1 MLAVAGSCKAAPID
15 ASSNTLKAL
24 GYMDIGE
31 SSDYDF
37 EDQESAGSSCDS
49 SFKTAQTSDCACKS
63 ERECACNERVVV
75 QSFTWEAFSDSPPVQ
90 SFTWEAFS
98 DSPTLH
104 DWEFGDRDDETEE
117 TESSKEGSQIAR
129 NDLIRAHSNPAIQ
142 KRRGGVHD
150 LTAAL

>member
-75 QSFTWEAFSDSPPVQ
+75 QSFTWEAFSDSP
-90 SFTWEAFS
+90 
-98 DSPTLH
+98 TLH